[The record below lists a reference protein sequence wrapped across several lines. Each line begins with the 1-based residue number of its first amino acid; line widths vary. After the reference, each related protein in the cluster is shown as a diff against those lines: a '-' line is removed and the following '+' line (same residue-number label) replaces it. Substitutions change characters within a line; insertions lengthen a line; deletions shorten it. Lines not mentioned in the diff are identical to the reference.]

1 MLENIKSSFFIKIIF
16 TFLYLNKIKLVK
28 YSKSLQNKKDISLIN
43 YKILSQRYIVNEE
56 NEKIKE
62 NMGYNYALKFEEEYS
77 NGERNGKGREYDY
90 KGKLKFE
97 GEYLNGKRNGKRYD
111 NNNNI
116 ICEIK
121 NGSGYIKEF
130 FGFDE
135 LIFENEYFNGERNG
149 KGKEYH

>member
-1 MLENIKSSFFIKIIF
+1 
-16 TFLYLNKIKLVK
+16 
-28 YSKSLQNKKDISLIN
+28 
-43 YKILSQRYIVNEE
+43 
-56 NEKIKE
+56 
-62 NMGYNYALKFEEEYS
+62 MGYNDTLKFEREYK
-77 NGERNGKGREYDY
+77 NGKGREYYDGILKFNGKY
-90 KGKLKFE
+90 KNRIKNGKTKEFFNNKITFE
-97 GEYLNGKRNGKRYD
+97 GEYLNEKKWIGKRYD